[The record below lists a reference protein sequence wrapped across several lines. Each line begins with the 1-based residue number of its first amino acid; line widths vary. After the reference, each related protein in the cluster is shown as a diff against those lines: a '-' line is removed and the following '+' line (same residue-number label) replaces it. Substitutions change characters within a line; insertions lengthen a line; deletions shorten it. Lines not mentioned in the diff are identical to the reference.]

1 VVNDAQ
7 SLKRTA
13 ALILVGLL
21 TVFLWACQS
30 GPAEAPVRGGTTT
43 AGGAQGQSEGAG
55 ETATILERMD
65 EYLENGLDK
74 LDQGAF
80 SEGIGQLVAVLAEA
94 QNAGKSAEVDA
105 LKQRAETELGKI
117 RAALALEAGTE
128 WLDDNKNQ
136 ISGSSIEM
144 GSPAGL
150 NPSVLVTLNFGAG
163 KALVPAA
170 PVFFEFVKGSGL
182 LTSLV
187 NTNDYGQANCAIAR
201 LDKPN
206 EETIVRATVV
216 YRVKGLAYTF
226 QGVSRDFVYVPPAR
240 KATIL
245 VLERAENKVQA
256 DPLILDAVYQ
266 QLKKISFDFSQY
278 NGVLLGEKFMKV
290 FGGDPAAI
298 RAMGLQ
304 KEVSYLV
311 MSLNDCYYINQV
323 ELQGKKYNI
332 WKSKAQATTRIIR
345 VQDGK
350 IMYSL
355 TVDFI
360 DGQGGNVDNA
370 SRAALQGASD
380 LMGTRLGQ
388 EFSKID
394 AALTQGGK

>member
-1 VVNDAQ
+1 VKGARA
-7 SLKRTA
+7 LKRTVA
-13 ALILVGLL
+13 FVLVSILAV
-21 TVFLWACQS
+21 VLWACVSGAVATPPPGGSAPAGGSPVQS
-30 GPAEAPVRGGTTT
+30 GGVSEA
-43 AGGAQGQSEGAG
+43 AAIA
-55 ETATILERMD
+55 ERMD
-65 EYLENGLDK
+65 EYLENGLHK

-80 SEGIGQLVAVLAEA
+80 SEGISQLVAVLAEA
-94 QNAGKSAEVDA
+94 QNAGRSAEVDA

-117 RAALALEAGTE
+117 RAGMALEAGTE
-128 WLDDNKNQ
+128 WLDENKNQ
-136 ISGSSIEM
+136 VSASSIDI

-170 PVFFEFVKGSGL
+170 PVLFEFVKGSGL
-182 LTSLV
+182 LTGLV

-201 LDKPN
+201 LDTPN
-206 EETIVRATVV
+206 EEAIVRATVV
-216 YRVKGLAYTF
+216 YRVKGLTYTF
-226 QGVSRDFVYVPPAR
+226 QGVSRDFAYVPPAR

-245 VLERAENKVQA
+245 VLEKAGNKVLS

-266 QLKKISFDFSQY
+266 QLKKVSFDFSQY
-278 NGVLLGEKFMKV
+278 NGVLLGEQFMKV
-290 FGGDPAAI
+290 FGGEPAAI

-355 TVDFI
+355 TVDFT

-370 SRAALQGASD
+370 SRAALQGACD
-380 LMGTRLGQ
+380 LMRTRLGQ

>member
-1 VVNDAQ
+1 VVKPA
-7 SLKRTA
+7 SLTTRGFA
-13 ALILVGLL
+13 ALAGGVLCAL
-21 TVFLWACQS
+21 LWACA
-30 GPAEAPVRGGTTT
+30 GAPEQAPSAAPREESS
-43 AGGAQGQSEGAG
+43 A
-55 ETATILERMD
+55 ILERMD
-65 EYLENGLDK
+65 EYLRNGLAK
-74 LDQGAF
+74 LDLGAF
-80 SEGIGQLVAVLAEA
+80 SEGISQLVAVLAEA
-94 QNAGKSAEVDA
+94 QGAARSAEAEA
-105 LKQRAETELGKI
+105 LKQSAETELGKI
-117 RAALALEAGTE
+117 RAGLALEAGVE
-128 WLDDNKNQ
+128 WLDDQKNQ
-136 ISGSSIEM
+136 ISASSIDI

-150 NPSVLVTLNFGAG
+150 SPSVMVTLNFGAG
-163 KALVPAA
+163 KALVSGA
-170 PVFFEFVKGSGL
+170 PVLFEFVKGGGL

-201 LDKPN
+201 LDRPS

-216 YRVKGLAYTF
+216 YRVKGLSYVF

-240 KATIL
+240 RATIL
-245 VLERAENKVQA
+245 VLERAGQKAQA

-266 QLKKISFDFSQY
+266 QLKKVSFDFSQY
-278 NGVLLGEKFMKV
+278 NGVLLGEQFLKV

-355 TVDFI
+355 TVDYT
-360 DGQGGNVDNA
+360 DGQGGNLDNA
-370 SRAALQGASD
+370 ARAALQGAAD
-380 LMGTRLGQ
+380 LMGGRLAQ
-388 EFSKID
+388 EVGRID
-394 AALTQGGK
+394 AALTQDGK